1 MKQAFTLASFA
12 LVLLFSGC
20 ISPTP
25 PSLPSPPAQSAE
37 KIEWWKELGDAH
49 LNQLAADALKE
60 SLSLQMAKQRVLQ
73 AYALSQNK
81 QATLLPSLGYSS
93 SATLKDE
100 FKGVESNQDLY
111 TANLTASY
119 EVDIFGK
126 KSDIRDAATASYK
139 ASLES
144 LHVSSISLVAEL
156 ANSWYTLGYKS
167 QSLAL
172 LEEQLSVALKILR
185 ITELKHESGKNSITD
200 IWQQKQYVSSL
211 KAQKISLEGDIEAQK
226 RALNLLLG
234 RSVLSD
240 IGVAKEAKLITLPL
254 VPEVGIPAFAL
265 TQRPDVKQ
273 AYYNLEAANA
283 SLAEAIKNQYP
294 SLNLSFI
301 VGSTSSVTQFSN
313 LLDTILGTAVASLSG
328 TLFDGGAKE
337 ALVKQANF
345 ISKERSL
352 NYKQALL
359 QAFYEVQDALE
370 KEKNTLIYLNHLNE
384 RILLSKATFERQLE
398 KYRFGVVEYLSVV
411 TAEQSLHELE
421 QSYLTKQ
428 LELIKYRISLHRALS
443 GGFLS
448 FDISHEWSRDD
459 N

>member
-156 ANSWYTLGYKS
+156 ANSWYTLGYK
-167 QSLAL
+167 
-172 LEEQLSVALKILR
+172 
-185 ITELKHESGKNSITD
+185 
-200 IWQQKQYVSSL
+200 
-211 KAQKISLEGDIEAQK
+211 
-226 RALNLLLG
+226 
-234 RSVLSD
+234 
-240 IGVAKEAKLITLPL
+240 
-254 VPEVGIPAFAL
+254 
-265 TQRPDVKQ
+265 
-273 AYYNLEAANA
+273 
-283 SLAEAIKNQYP
+283 
-294 SLNLSFI
+294 
-301 VGSTSSVTQFSN
+301 
-313 LLDTILGTAVASLSG
+313 
-328 TLFDGGAKE
+328 
-337 ALVKQANF
+337 
-345 ISKERSL
+345 
-352 NYKQALL
+352 
-359 QAFYEVQDALE
+359 
-370 KEKNTLIYLNHLNE
+370 
-384 RILLSKATFERQLE
+384 
-398 KYRFGVVEYLSVV
+398 
-411 TAEQSLHELE
+411 
-421 QSYLTKQ
+421 
-428 LELIKYRISLHRALS
+428 
-443 GGFLS
+443 
-448 FDISHEWSRDD
+448 
-459 N
+459 

>member
-25 PSLPSPPAQSAE
+25 PSLPSPPVQNAE
-37 KIEWWKELGDAH
+37 KIEWWKELGDVH

-60 SLSLQMAKQRVLQ
+60 NLSLQMAKQRVLQ

-81 QATLLPSLGYSS
+81 QSALLPSLSYNS

-100 FKGVESNQDLY
+100 FKGTESNQDLY

-172 LEEQLSVALKILR
+172 LEEQLGVALKTLR

-211 KAQKISLEGDIEAQK
+211 KAQKISLESDIEAQK

-234 RSVLSD
+234 RSALSD

-254 VPEVGIPAFAL
+254 VPELGIPAFAL

-273 AYYNLEAANA
+273 AYYNLEAANS

-352 NYKQALL
+352 NYKQTLL

-384 RILLSKATFERQLE
+384 RIFLSKATFERQLE

-428 LELIKYRISLHRALS
+428 LELIKYRISLHRSLA